1 MLWQW
6 QATMHLNGKGYKA
19 TLEGD
24 NRDDATSGD
33 ATVRDEYVRKN
44 GDLFREI
51 LRMLNAKSEA
61 GKTLMLQIQDEFDN
75 DHDGYGLWEYLK
87 AWASSLTP
95 AEVKVLKR
103 RVEALKFS
111 ASETPEKWSYKM
123 QLLLNMWKRIPADK
137 RGGTIADLSDSL
149 LDKVLEVPS
158 CKSYTQYVKA
168 FMDATFPPDL
178 LAMMRLSEAS
188 RRERC
193 FKEACVELP
202 VRLGHHDK
210 LALMGLLFSAS
221 YSDGSVDTREMRVLK
236 DAGDKLGLDKKD
248 VVSYLRALL

>member
-95 AEVKVLKR
+95 AEVKVLKK

-111 ASETPEKWSYKM
+111 ASETPGFAK
-123 QLLLNMWKRIPADK
+123 
-137 RGGTIADLSDSL
+137 
-149 LDKVLEVPS
+149 
-158 CKSYTQYVKA
+158 C
-168 FMDATFPPDL
+168 PP
-178 LAMMRLSEAS
+178 
-188 RRERC
+188 
-193 FKEACVELP
+193 
-202 VRLGHHDK
+202 
-210 LALMGLLFSAS
+210 
-221 YSDGSVDTREMRVLK
+221 RVLR
-236 DAGDKLGLDKKD
+236 AAQPRTQPRTRTYA
-248 VVSYLRALL
+248 VYPPLRLTALAKF

>member
-95 AEVKVLKR
+95 AEVKVLKK

-137 RGGTIADLSDSL
+137 RGGTIADLSDTL

-168 FMDATFPPDL
+168 FMDATNGDMTDYQGIVKL
-178 LAMMRLSEAS
+178 L
-188 RRERC
+188 
-193 FKEACVELP
+193 VEQH
-202 VRLGHHDK
+202 RQQCAAGGLGGQSGGRGDN
-210 LALMGLLFSAS
+210 
-221 YSDGSVDTREMRVLK
+221 DTRRGGSANVAEEEEP
-236 DAGDKLGLDKKD
+236 GE
-248 VVSYLRALL
+248 ALSTFSGKSREGAEANRSADLHRDYHAA